1 MDKFDSILRLTRM
14 KNEREPNDA
23 WMGNKCTVRA
33 EDVDSVSSRKTTRG
47 GSDFTAQVVMYN
59 CTVSLAIDYIIYGL
73 AWPDRYFSFNSS
85 NDSFLVASQRALST
99 EQEYFVAILI
109 KTNNRRFITNEVARM
124 A

>member
-1 MDKFDSILRLTRM
+1 MPK
-14 KNEREPNDA
+14 DA

-33 EDVDSVSSRKTTRG
+33 EDVDGVSSRKTTRG
-47 GSDFTAQVVMYN
+47 GSDFMAQVVMYN
-59 CTVSLAIDYIIYGL
+59 CTVSL

-99 EQEYFVAILI
+99 YQEEYFVAILI
-109 KTNNRRFITNEVARM
+109 KTNNRRFITNEVVRM

>member
-1 MDKFDSILRLTRM
+1 MHGWGINALCVLRTLIVYPVGRRL
-14 KNEREPNDA
+14 EE
-23 WMGNKCTVRA
+23 
-33 EDVDSVSSRKTTRG
+33 